1 MISYSDSRRDLNL
14 FMKTCVNKNSPGNSC
29 NTSRGGCGYHMKT
42 ESFTVSRSAVLME
55 SRTLFAD
62 DDLEAGTP
70 QLSCFVSGHSYHH

>member
-14 FMKTCVNKNSPGNSC
+14 LRPGSIKNSPGNSC

>member
-14 FMKTCVNKNSPGNSC
+14 LRPGSIKNSPGNSC

-70 QLSCFVSGHSYHH
+70 QLSCFVSGHSYRH

>member
-14 FMKTCVNKNSPGNSC
+14 LRPVSIKNSPDDSC

-55 SRTLFAD
+55 SRTLLAD

-70 QLSCFVSGHSYHH
+70 QLSCFVSGHSYRH

>member
-14 FMKTCVNKNSPGNSC
+14 LRPVSIKNSPGNSC

-55 SRTLFAD
+55 SRTLLPD
-62 DDLEAGTP
+62 DDLEAVTP
-70 QLSCFVSGHSYHH
+70 QLSCFVSGHSYRH